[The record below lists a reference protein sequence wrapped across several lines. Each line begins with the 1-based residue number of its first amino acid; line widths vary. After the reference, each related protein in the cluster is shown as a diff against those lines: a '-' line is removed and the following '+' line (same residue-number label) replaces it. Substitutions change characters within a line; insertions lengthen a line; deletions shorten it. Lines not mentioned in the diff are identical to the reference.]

1 MTSLPGG
8 SHSASN
14 RDDAIIATQSRR
26 RLGQRLHPVLLLG
39 ASLLVLLA
47 AGGPLPEFLVT
58 RFAYC
63 LLVWNFL
70 VLVRSFRVA
79 SFAPLFLCGAVNGR
93 VAAGFEYRRM
103 ARSWSNRRIAR

>member
-1 MTSLPGG
+1 MAGRTGLTDTGNKAWERLG
-8 SHSASN
+8 SWRRSHRTTYPSASSTSE
-14 RDDAIIATQSRR
+14 RVFWSFWRPGDT
-26 RLGQRLHPVLLLG
+26 
-39 ASLLVLLA
+39 
-47 AGGPLPEFLVT
+47 LPEFLVS

-63 LLVWNFL
+63 LLGWNFL

-103 ARSWSNRRIAR
+103 ARSWSNRRNAR

>member
-1 MTSLPGG
+1 MRYPLRKAAVVLANGYILFYFSERVFWSFWRPG
-8 SHSASN
+8 
-14 RDDAIIATQSRR
+14 DT
-26 RLGQRLHPVLLLG
+26 
-39 ASLLVLLA
+39 
-47 AGGPLPEFLVT
+47 LPEFLVT

-63 LLVWNFL
+63 LLGWNFL

-103 ARSWSNRRIAR
+103 ARSWSNRRSAR